1 MNSFTFTDIFTNIFP
16 FLFMLVFIFF
26 IIVFVY
32 SMVKGLSQMR
42 KNNNSPRLTVEAQIV
57 TKRAPHY
64 QRKNGSSTRYFVTFQ
79 VESGDRLELQVN
91 AWEDGQLVEGD
102 SGKLN
107 FQVSRYL
114 GFERTSL

>member
-42 KNNNSPRLTVEAQIV
+42 RNNNSLDFILIRRMMVAIVSSVECI
-57 TKRAPHY
+57 
-64 QRKNGSSTRYFVTFQ
+64 
-79 VESGDRLELQVN
+79 
-91 AWEDGQLVEGD
+91 
-102 SGKLN
+102 
-107 FQVSRYL
+107 
-114 GFERTSL
+114 

>member
-42 KNNNSPRLTVEAQIV
+42 QKQQFSPPDGGGPNRHEA
-57 TKRAPHY
+57 RPAL
-64 QRKNGSSTRYFVTFQ
+64 SS
-79 VESGDRLELQVN
+79 E
-91 AWEDGQLVEGD
+91 
-102 SGKLN
+102 
-107 FQVSRYL
+107 
-114 GFERTSL
+114 

>member
-16 FLFMLVFIFF
+16 LLFMLVFIFF

-57 TKRAPHY
+57 TKRAQHY
-64 QRKNGSSTRYFVTFQ
+64 HRNNGSSTRYFVTFQ

-91 AWEDGQLVEGD
+91 DWEYGQLVEGD
-102 SGKLN
+102 SGKLH
-107 FQVSRYL
+107 FQGTRYL
-114 GFERTSL
+114 GFDRTSL